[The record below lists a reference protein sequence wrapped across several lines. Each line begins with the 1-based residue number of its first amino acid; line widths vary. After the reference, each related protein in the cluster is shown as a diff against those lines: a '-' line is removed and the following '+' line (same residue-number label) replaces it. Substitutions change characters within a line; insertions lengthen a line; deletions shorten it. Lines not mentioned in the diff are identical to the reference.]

1 MGAAAWASRPMALR
15 ASLLFLL
22 LPLPGLPAGSWD
34 PAGYL
39 LYCPC
44 MGRFGNQADHFLGS
58 LAFAKLLNRTLAVPP
73 WIEYQHHKPP
83 FTNLHVSYQKYF
95 KLEPLQAYHRVIS
108 LEDFMENLAPT
119 HWPPER
125 RVAYCFEVAAQR
137 STDKKTCPMKEGNP
151 FGPFWDQ
158 FHVSFNKS
166 ELFAGISFSASYKDQ
181 WIQRFSPKEHPV
193 LALPGAPAQFPVLE
207 EHRPLQKYM
216 VWSDEMVKAGEAQ
229 IRAHLIRPYVG
240 IHLRIGS
247 DWKNACAMLKD
258 GTAGSHFMA
267 SPQCVG
273 YSRSTAAPLTMSMC
287 LPDLKEIK
295 RAVKLWVRALN
306 AQSVYIATD
315 SESYVPEIQ
324 HLFEGKRGI
333 SELGDLRAP
342 LTQPLHFVAEETK
355 VPRRDR
361 IYPRG
366 CRANYSG
373 HDTKWVK
380 VVSLKPEVAQIDLY
394 ILGQA
399 DHFIGNCVS
408 SFTAFVKRERDL
420 QGRLSSFFG
429 MDRPPQLRDE
439 F

>member
-1 MGAAAWASRPMALR
+1 MGAAAWASSPLPPRV
-15 ASLLFLL
+15 SLLLLL
-22 LPLPGLPAGSWD
+22 LPFPGLPVGSWD

-108 LEDFMENLAPT
+108 LEDFMEKLAPT
-119 HWPPER
+119 HWPPEK

-137 STDKKTCPMKEGNP
+137 SPDKKTCPMKEGNP

-158 FHVSFNKS
+158 FHVSFNRS

-181 WIQRFSPKEHPV
+181 WIQRFSPEEHPV

-216 VWSDEMVKAGEAQ
+216 VWSDEMVRTGEAQ

-247 DWKNACAMLKD
+247 DW
-258 GTAGSHFMA
+258 
-267 SPQCVG
+267 CVG
-273 YSRSTAAPLTMSMC
+273 YSRHTAAPLTMTMC
-287 LPDLKEIK
+287 LPDLKEI
-295 RAVKLWVRALN
+295 RRTLKLWVTALN

-324 HLFEGKRGI
+324 QLFKGK
-333 SELGDLRAP
+333 
-342 LTQPLHFVAEETK
+342 V
-355 VPRRDR
+355 
-361 IYPRG
+361 
-366 CRANYSG
+366 N
-373 HDTKWVK
+373 

-420 QGRLSSFFG
+420 QGRQSSFFG
-429 MDRPPQLRDE
+429 MDSPPQLRDE

>member
-1 MGAAAWASRPMALR
+1 MGAAAWASSPLLPRV
-15 ASLLFLL
+15 SLLLLL
-22 LPLPGLPAGSWD
+22 LPFPGLPVGSWD

-108 LEDFMENLAPT
+108 LEDFMEKLAPT
-119 HWPPER
+119 HWPPEK

-137 STDKKTCPMKEGNP
+137 SPDKKTCPMKEGNP

-158 FHVSFNKS
+158 FHVSFNRS

-181 WIQRFSPKEHPV
+181 WIQRFSPEEHPV

-216 VWSDEMVKAGEAQ
+216 VWSDEMVRTGEAQ

-258 GTAGSHFMA
+258 GTAGAHFMA

-273 YSRSTAAPLTMSMC
+273 YSRHTAAPLTMTMC
-287 LPDLKEIK
+287 LPNLKEIR
-295 RAVKLWVRALN
+295 RALKLWVTALN

-324 HLFEGKRGI
+324 QLFKGKLIRYG
-333 SELGDLRAP
+333 SSAQDAKPNQGTRVRALVQEDP
-342 LTQPLHFVAEETK
+342 TCQGATK
-355 VPRRDR
+355 PVRH
-361 IYPRG
+361 
-366 CRANYSG
+366 NY
-373 HDTKWVK
+373 
-380 VVSLKPEVAQIDLY
+380 
-394 ILGQA
+394 
-399 DHFIGNCVS
+399 
-408 SFTAFVKRERDL
+408 
-420 QGRLSSFFG
+420 
-429 MDRPPQLRDE
+429 
-439 F
+439 

>member
-1 MGAAAWASRPMALR
+1 MGAAAWASSPLPLR
-15 ASLLFLL
+15 VSLLLL
-22 LPLPGLPAGSWD
+22 SLPLPGLPVGSWD

-73 WIEYQHHKPP
+73 WIEYQHHRPP

-108 LEDFMENLAPT
+108 LEDFMEKLAPT
-119 HWPPER
+119 HWPPRGEWHTALKWQPSEALIR
-125 RVAYCFEVAAQR
+125 RH
-137 STDKKTCPMKEGNP
+137 EGNP

-166 ELFAGISFSASYKDQ
+166 ELFSGISFSASYKDQ

-207 EHRPLQKYM
+207 EHRPLQKYV
-216 VWSDEMVKAGEAQ
+216 VWSDEMVRSGEAH
-229 IRAHLIRPYVG
+229 ILTHLIRPYVG

-273 YSRSTAAPLTMSMC
+273 YSRSTAAPLTMTMC
-287 LPDLKEIK
+287 LPDLKEIR
-295 RAVKLWVRALN
+295 RAVKLWVEALN

-324 HLFEGKRGI
+324 ELFKGK
-333 SELGDLRAP
+333 
-342 LTQPLHFVAEETK
+342 
-355 VPRRDR
+355 
-361 IYPRG
+361 
-366 CRANYSG
+366 
-373 HDTKWVK
+373 VK
-380 VVSLKPEVAQIDLY
+380 VVSLKPDVAQIDLY

-429 MDRPPQLRDE
+429 MDKPPQLRDE